1 MDDIIKILTS
11 PRRLKTALKQ
21 MELTQLAKAI
31 ELLNNI
37 KAEREDEIRIEAERQ
52 RKEQEELEA
61 IKLQM
66 IEKGLD
72 VNKLASLMS
81 GVKPRKK
88 STRGKK
94 STSKIYKYGDDKTW
108 DGNGEIPPELQKEL
122 DEGFT
127 LSDFEVTN

>member
-11 PRRLKTALKQ
+11 PRRLKTALKP
-21 MELTQLAKAI
+21 MELAQLAKAI

-37 KAEREDEIRIEAERQ
+37 KTEREDEIRIEAERQ

-94 STSKIYKYGDDKTW
+94 ATSKIYKYGDDKTW